1 MADFLYV
8 TQQTPAVATQHRFFN
23 RNAGDNQ
30 QEPGAESS
38 NRMDIG

>member
-8 TQQTPAVATQHRFFN
+8 PPPAVATQHRFFN

-38 NRMDIG
+38 NHMDIG